1 MIWTEEQVRALVT
14 DTGTLKRGL
23 DLAMPPKWSNLGRTD
38 TTAWG
43 ECAGSG
49 SKPYQ
54 VGIDLTEPAF
64 KCSCPSRVFPCK
76 HGAGL
81 LLLMARQAELFTG
94 TTPPPWLAE
103 WLDKRQQTQSK
114 KATPAPAAKATATE
128 TAAPSSTATADVA
141 EPEVAGLV
149 SEARLQRM
157 QRGAAEL
164 LMWLQDLISAGL
176 AQTENQPRTFWENQA
191 ARLVDDQLPGLAAV
205 LRELA
210 TLRYAG
216 LDWPERLLA
225 RLGELYLLVRAFLR
239 LAQLPP
245 ELQQDVLQLVGIN
258 IKKEDVLAQQPTVA
272 DTWLVVGQVTK
283 EEERLLVRR
292 TWLWGQATNRYALV
306 LEYSFGGQAFATA
319 LVPVGQY
326 VGSLAFYPSACPLRA
341 VPTGSW
347 TFNGIRPQIK
357 PASSSV
363 ADFLDAYAAAL
374 GQLPWLREW
383 PVTLHEVVPQ
393 LSPNEQAT
401 LYRPAEQLQLPLR
414 CDAEQAW
421 QLLAISGGHPL
432 TVFGEWNGHAFFP
445 IMHWTAPVVATT
457 AVSA

>member
-14 DTGTLKRGL
+14 DAGTLKRGL

-38 TTAWG
+38 TAAWG

-81 LLLMARQAELFTG
+81 LLLLAREAARFTG
-94 TTPPPWLAE
+94 NTSPPWLAE
-103 WLDKRQQTQSK
+103 WLAKREQNQPKKVTQ
-114 KATPAPAAKATATE
+114 APVAKAIDDPSASEVEESTVQE
-128 TAAPSSTATADVA
+128 AAS
-141 EPEVAGLV
+141 LV

-164 LMWLQDLISAGL
+164 LIWLQDLISAGL

-191 ARLVDDQLPGLAAV
+191 ARLVDDQLPGLASV

-239 LAQLPP
+239 LEQLSP

-258 IKKEDVLAQQPTVA
+258 SKKEDVQAQQPAVA

-283 EEERLLVRR
+283 EEERLLARR
-292 TWLWGQATNRYALV
+292 TWLWGIGTGRYALV

-319 LVPVGQY
+319 LVPAGQY

-341 VPTGSW
+341 VTTGAW
-347 TFNGIRPQIK
+347 TFSGIRPRLM
-357 PASSSV
+357 PAGNSIHG
-363 ADFLDAYAAAL
+363 FLDTYTTAL
-374 GQLPWLREW
+374 SHLPWLREW
-383 PVTLHEVVPQ
+383 PVTLNGVIPQ
-393 LSPNEQAT
+393 FDPKAQPILFHPT
-401 LYRPAEQLQLPLR
+401 EQLQLPLR
-414 CDAEQAW
+414 CDPELAW
-421 QLLAISGGHPL
+421 QLLAASGGQPL
-432 TVFGEWNGHAFFP
+432 TIFGEWNGHAFFP
-445 IMHWTAPVVATT
+445 IMHWAAPVAAPT
-457 AVSA
+457 AISA

>member
-1 MIWTEEQVRALVT
+1 LIWTEEQVRALVT
-14 DTGTLKRGL
+14 DAGTLKRGL
-23 DLAMPPKWSNLGRTD
+23 DLATPSKLGNLGRT
-38 TTAWG
+38 TTAAWG

-81 LLLMARQAELFTG
+81 LLLLARQAQLFTG
-94 TTPPPWLAE
+94 PAAPPWLAD
-103 WLDKRQQTQSK
+103 WLEKRQQSK
-114 KATPAPAAKATATE
+114 KAPQAAAAAAKLTGPAATPS
-128 TAAPSSTATADVA
+128 AAVQEEVA
-141 EPEVAGLV
+141 EPEATGLV

-164 LMWLQDLISAGL
+164 LLWLQDLLNAGL

-191 ARLVDDQLPGLAAV
+191 ARLVDDQLPGLASV

-210 TLRYAG
+210 TLRYTG

-239 LAQLPP
+239 LEQLPP
-245 ELQQDVLQLVGIN
+245 DLQQDVLQLVGIN
-258 IKKEDVLAQQPTVA
+258 IKKEDVQARQPAVA
-272 DTWLVVGQVTK
+272 DTWLVVGQVTR
-283 EEERLLVRR
+283 EEERLLARR
-292 TWLWGQATNRYALV
+292 TWLWGLGTGRYALV

-319 LVPVGQY
+319 LVPAGRY
-326 VGSLAFYPSACPLRA
+326 VGNLAFYPSAYPLRA

-347 TFNGIRPQIK
+347 TFNGIRPQTR
-357 PASSSV
+357 PAGSSV
-363 ADFLDAYAAAL
+363 AAFLDAYTTAL
-374 GQLPWLREW
+374 SQLPWLREW
-383 PVTLHEVVPQ
+383 PLTLHGVVPQ
-393 LSPNEQAT
+393 LGPDEQVT
-401 LYRPAEQLQLPLR
+401 LLHPTEQLQLPLR

-421 QLLAISGGHPL
+421 HLLAASGGHPL

-445 IMHWTAPVVATT
+445 IMHWANPEVAATT
-457 AVSA
+457 VSA

>member
-14 DTGTLKRGL
+14 DAGTLKRGL
-23 DLAMPPKWSNLGRTD
+23 DLAKPPKWSNLGQTD
-38 TTAWG
+38 TAAWG

-81 LLLMARQAELFTG
+81 LLLLARETGLFTG

-103 WLDKRQQTQSK
+103 WLEKRQQAQSK
-114 KATPAPAAKATATE
+114 KAAPAPRASSSE
-128 TAAPSSTATADVA
+128 TAAPSSAVPADAT
-141 EPEVAGLV
+141 EPESAALV

-157 QRGAAEL
+157 QRGAGEL
-164 LMWLQDLISAGL
+164 LLWLQDLISAGL

-191 ARLVDDQLPGLAAV
+191 ARLVDDQLPGLAVV

-210 TLRYAG
+210 TLRYAS

-239 LAQLPP
+239 LEQLPL

-258 IKKEDVLAQQPTVA
+258 LKKEDIQAQQPPAA

-283 EEERLLVRR
+283 EEERLLSRR
-292 TWLWGQATNRYALV
+292 TWLWGQQTNRYAFV
-306 LEYSFGGQAFATA
+306 LEFSFGGQAFATA
-319 LVPVGQY
+319 LVPTGTY
-326 VGSLAFYPSACPLRA
+326 KGNLAFYPSACPLRA
-341 VPTGSW
+341 VTTSAWAFSGSR
-347 TFNGIRPQIK
+347 TQARPGG
-357 PASSSV
+357 SSV
-363 ADFLDAYAAAL
+363 QELLDAYATAL
-374 GQLPWLREW
+374 SQLPWLREW
-383 PVTLHEVVPQ
+383 PVTLSGMVPQ
-393 LSPNEQAT
+393 FGPNEQPI
-401 LYRPAEQLQLPLR
+401 LYHPTEGLQLPLR
-414 CDAEQAW
+414 CDPELAW
-421 QLLAISGGHPL
+421 QLMAASGGYPL
-432 TVFGEWNGHAFFP
+432 TVFGEWNGRAFFP
-445 IMHWTAPVVATT
+445 ISYWSAPVTATT
-457 AVSA
+457 AVSV